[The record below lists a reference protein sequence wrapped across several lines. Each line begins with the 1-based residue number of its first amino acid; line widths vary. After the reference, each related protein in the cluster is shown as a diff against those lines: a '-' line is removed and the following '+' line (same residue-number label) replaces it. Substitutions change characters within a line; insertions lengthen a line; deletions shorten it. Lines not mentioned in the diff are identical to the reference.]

1 TGEENRSLSRGV
13 PPADEDHVLS
23 PAAPSL
29 DGRGP
34 VGDPAALEIVQR
46 RDRRT
51 TVARTRGDDDG
62 ARGDGPPIFEH
73 EGEWGSLGF
82 ARMTGEPGCNGGH
95 GEIGSELLGLGETAP
110 GELLAGD
117 SDGKAEVVLD
127 ACAGARLTPEAPT
140 VEDLV
145 RMAAADKEFLE
156 RPHPGIGGRTNENR
170 AAKAERERNEP
181 AEGEGA
187 EDTLAE
193 LDLGHQQGPE
203 TLRREQQCLH
213 RAAGLDVHQ
222 GIGSRELSHL
232 ADKLTPPSTLPDGD
246 TAPERIAPAEGHP
259 TGEKHEHPRSRLP
272 HLEQHRSIRVGAAL
286 PEAGCPGNIGLV
298 HWGED
303 LVESP
308 FQV

>member
-1 TGEENRSLSRGV
+1 MDVGGGCDPVHKVARHALGQGRPPDEQQPAGSVTGEETRSLSRGV

-62 ARGDGPPIFEH
+62 ARGDGPPIVEH

-110 GELLAGD
+110 GEFLAGD
-117 SDGKAEVVLD
+117 PGGKAEVVLD

-140 VEDLV
+140 VD
-145 RMAAADKEFLE
+145 D
-156 RPHPGIGGRTNENR
+156 ENR
-170 AAKAERERNEP
+170 QALRCRIDRGGKPSWA
-181 AEGEGA
+181 
-187 EDTLAE
+187 
-193 LDLGHQQGPE
+193 GP
-203 TLRREQQCLH
+203 H
-213 RAAGLDVHQ
+213 HGDV
-222 GIGSRELSHL
+222 I
-232 ADKLTPPSTLPDGD
+232 ATFPD
-246 TAPERIAPAEGHP
+246 
-259 TGEKHEHPRSRLP
+259 
-272 HLEQHRSIRVGAAL
+272 
-286 PEAGCPGNIGLV
+286 
-298 HWGED
+298 
-303 LVESP
+303 
-308 FQV
+308 